1 MKPAILLALL
11 CAAPALAAPLPP
23 SGITDASLKADTATL
38 ASDAFEGRK
47 PGTLGGDKAV
57 AYIQQR
63 MAAIGLTPGNHGQ
76 WTQDV
81 PLVTITTAPTPL
93 EFNGDGL
100 RVRFDYGTDV
110 VLWTK
115 DPVAAPALAA
125 SPVVFVGYGI
135 TAPEKGW
142 DDYAGVD
149 VRGKT
154 VIILVND
161 PDWQTKAAGK
171 DAGPFEGRAMTYYG
185 RYTYKFEE
193 AARHGAAAAF
203 VVHDTE
209 PAGYGWNVI
218 TTSWT
223 GPQIDL
229 DAAPA
234 GGTPVPVQGWVTR
247 AAVGKLAAL
256 AAPGHHAFDDAAL
269 AAAGEQAYAALVTA
283 AQTRGFTAMPM
294 PLTAS
299 ASLTTTVTHSASKN
313 VIGVVPGTRYPNETV
328 LFTAHWDHLGRCPA
342 DASGDDIC
350 NGAVDNASGVAGV
363 LALAQAFAQGPK
375 PERMVVF
382 MAVTGEESGLLGS
395 RWYAEHPV
403 YPLALTAGGVN
414 MDGLNVGGRT
424 HDITI
429 SGGGKSDLDTLAT
442 ALAKAQ
448 GRYVAPEPSP
458 EKGGYFRSDH
468 FSFAKLGVP
477 MLRAGSG
484 VDRLDGGTAA
494 GQAAADDYTAHRY
507 HQPSD
512 NYDPNWN
519 WAGAVED
526 LNLYYAVGRQLADG
540 HDWPAWYAGAE
551 FKAVRDAS
559 AAERR

>member
-1 MKPAILLALL
+1 MKSIPAFIALMLATS
-11 CAAPALAAPLPP
+11 AVALPV
-23 SGITDASLKADTATL
+23 SGISNASLKRDTATL
-38 ASDAFEGRK
+38 ASDAFEGRR
-47 PGTLGGDKAV
+47 PGTPGGDKAV
-57 AYIQQR
+57 EYITQR
-63 MAAIGLTPGNHGQ
+63 MEAIGLTPGNHGK

-93 EFNGDGL
+93 TMTYCASGTWECRASKRTDL
-100 RVRFDYGTDV
+100 SYGTDV

-115 DPVAAPALAA
+115 RQVATQMLNA
-125 SPVVFVGYGI
+125 PVVFVGYGI

-142 DDYAGVD
+142 DDYAGLD
-149 VRGKT
+149 VHGKT
-154 VIILVND
+154 VVFLVND

-193 AARHGAAAAF
+193 AARHGAATAF
-203 VVHDTE
+203 VIHDTE

-229 DAAPA
+229 DSADK
-234 GGTPVPVQGWVTR
+234 GMGRVGVEGWITR
-247 AAVGKLAAL
+247 AAAERMLN
-256 AAPGHHAFDDAAL
+256 
-269 AAAGEQAYAALVTA
+269 AGGQDLVTLTKA
-283 AQTRGFTAMPM
+283 AQTKGFHAV
-294 PLTAS
+294 PLNLSVS
-299 ASLTTTVTHSASKN
+299 ATLTNTIVRSASKN
-313 VIGVVPGTRYPNETV
+313 VIGVVPGAKYPDETV
-328 LFTAHWDHLGRCPA
+328 FITAHWDHLGRCPA
-342 DASGDDIC
+342 DKTGDDIC

-363 LALAQAFAQGPK
+363 LALAEAFEKGPK
-375 PERMVVF
+375 PERTVAF

-395 RWYAEHPV
+395 RYYAEHPI

-414 MDGLNVGGRT
+414 MDGLAVGGRT
-424 HDITI
+424 HDIVL
-429 SGGGKSDLDTLAT
+429 SGGGKSDLDTMAT
-442 ALAKAQ
+442 AVAKAQ
-448 GRYVAPEPSP
+448 GRYVANEPSP

-477 MLRAGSG
+477 MFRGASG
-484 VDRLDGGTAA
+484 VDRLDGGKAA

-512 NYDPNWN
+512 NYDPTWT

-526 LNLYYAVGRQLADG
+526 LDLYYAVGRQLADG
-540 HDWPAWYAGAE
+540 HDWPNWYPGSE
-551 FKAVRDAS
+551 FRAVRDTTAS
-559 AAERR
+559 LRK

>member
-1 MKPAILLALL
+1 MKPAVLLALL
-11 CAAPALAAPLPP
+11 LAVPATAATP
-23 SGITDASLKADTATL
+23 SGIGDVSLKADTAML

-47 PGTLGGDKAV
+47 PGTPGGDKAV
-57 AYIQQR
+57 AYIEQR
-63 MAAIGLTPGNHGQ
+63 MAAIGLQAGNHGR

-81 PLVTITTAPTPL
+81 PLVTITAAPTPL
-93 EFNGDGL
+93 TLSGGDVG
-100 RVRFDYGTDV
+100 RVGKQLTLAYGSDV

-115 DPVAAPALAA
+115 RQVATQALAN

-142 DDYAGVD
+142 DDYAGLD

-154 VIILVND
+154 VVFLVND
-161 PDWQTKAAGK
+161 PDWQTPAAGK
-171 DAGPFEGRAMTYYG
+171 AAGPFEGRAMTYYG

-203 VVHDTE
+203 VIHDTE

-229 DAAPA
+229 DTTDK
-234 GGTPVPVQGWVTR
+234 GMGRVGIEGWMTR
-247 AAVGKLAAL
+247 AAAERM
-256 AAPGHHAFDDAAL
+256 L
-269 AAAGEQAYAALVTA
+269 AAAGQDLPTLTRA
-283 AQTRGFTAMPM
+283 AQIKGFRAVPLG
-294 PLTAS
+294 LTAS
-299 ASLTTTVTHSASKN
+299 AALTNTISHSASKN
-313 VIGVVPGTRYPNETV
+313 VIGIVPGKRFPEESV
-328 LFTAHWDHLGRCPA
+328 LVTAHWDHLGRCPA
-342 DASGDDIC
+342 DAGGDDIC

-363 LALAQAFAQGPK
+363 LALAQAFAAGP
-375 PERMVVF
+375 PPARTVVF
-382 MAVTGEESGLLGS
+382 MSVTGEESGLLGS

-403 YPLALTAGGVN
+403 FPLALTAGGVN
-414 MDGLNVGGRT
+414 MDGLNVGGPT

-429 SGGGKSDLDTLAT
+429 SGGGKSDLDAT
-442 ALAKAQ
+442 AALLAKAQ

-468 FSFAKLGVP
+468 FSLAKLGVP

-484 VDRLDGGTAA
+484 IDRLDGGKAA
-494 GQAAADDYTAHRY
+494 GEAAAADYTAHRY

-512 NYDPNWN
+512 NYDPTWD
-519 WAGAVED
+519 WSGAVED
-526 LNLYYAVGRQLADG
+526 LDLYYAVLRGLADNRA
-540 HDWPAWYAGAE
+540 WPQWNPGAE

-559 AAERR
+559 AAQRR

>member
-1 MKPAILLALL
+1 MKSVALIALL
-11 CAAPALAAPLPP
+11 LAAPVMAAPP
-23 SGITDASLKADTATL
+23 SGISDVSLRADTAML
-38 ASDAFEGRK
+38 ASDAFEGRR
-47 PGTLGGDKAV
+47 PGTPGGDKAV
-57 AYIQQR
+57 AYITQR
-63 MAAIGLTPGNHGQ
+63 MQAIGLQPGNHGQ

-81 PLVTITTAPTPL
+81 PLVTITTAPAPLIVTQVTP
-93 EFNGDGL
+93 GL
-100 RVRFDYGTDV
+100 TIAASTALAYGTDI

-115 DPVAAPALAA
+115 RQVTKQALVA

-142 DDYAGVD
+142 DDYAGLD
-149 VRGKT
+149 VHGKT
-154 VIILVND
+154 VVFLVND

-203 VVHDTE
+203 VIHDTE

-229 DAAPA
+229 DNPDHGA
-234 GGTPVPVQGWVTR
+234 GRVGVEGWMTR
-247 AAVGKLAAL
+247 AAAERMLAMAGQDL
-256 AAPGHHAFDDAAL
+256 ATL
-269 AAAGEQAYAALVTA
+269 TTA
-283 AQTRGFTAMPM
+283 AQARGFRAV
-294 PLTAS
+294 PLPLIAGTN
-299 ASLTTTVTHSASKN
+299 LTNTISRSASKN
-313 VIGVVPGTRYPNETV
+313 VIGVVPGSKYPNETV
-328 LFTAHWDHLGRCPA
+328 FFTAHWDHLGRCPA
-342 DASGDDIC
+342 DRTGDDIC

-363 LALAQAFAQGPK
+363 LALAQAFAAGPK
-375 PERMVVF
+375 PARTVAF
-382 MAVTGEESGLLGS
+382 MSVTGEESGLLGS

-429 SGGGKSDLDTLAT
+429 SGGGKSDLDRAAT
-442 ALAKAQ
+442 AVARAQ
-448 GRYVAPEPSP
+448 GRTVAPEPSP

-484 VDRLDGGTAA
+484 TDRLDGGKAA
-494 GQAAADDYTAHRY
+494 GEAAMADYTAHRY

-512 NYDPNWN
+512 NFDPAWN
-519 WAGAVED
+519 WSGAVED
-526 LNLYYAVGRQLADG
+526 LNLYYAVGRDLADG
-540 HDWPAWYAGAE
+540 RAWPQWYAGAE
-551 FKAVRDAS
+551 FKAIRDTTADQ
-559 AAERR
+559 RR

>member
-1 MKPAILLALL
+1 MKSVALLALL
-11 CAAPALAAPLPP
+11 LTAPSLAASLPR
-23 SGITDASLKADTATL
+23 SGITDAGLKADTAML

-47 PGTLGGDKAV
+47 PGTPGGDKAV

-63 MAAIGLTPGNHGQ
+63 MAAIGLEPGNHAQ

-93 EFNGDGL
+93 MIHLGCPTC
-100 RVRFDYGTDV
+100 RVHVQQSLSYGTDV

-115 DPVAAPALAA
+115 RQVATQVLAG

-135 TAPEKGW
+135 TALEKGW
-142 DDYAGVD
+142 DDYAGLD
-149 VRGKT
+149 VHGKT
-154 VIILVND
+154 VIFLVND

-171 DAGPFEGRAMTYYG
+171 DAGSFEGRAETYYG

-203 VVHDTE
+203 VIHDTE
-209 PAGYGWNVI
+209 PAGYPWSVV

-229 DAAPA
+229 DSPDK
-234 GGTPVPVQGWVTR
+234 GMGRVGVEGWMTR
-247 AAVGKLAAL
+247 AAAERMLAMAGQDL
-256 AAPGHHAFDDAAL
+256 ATL
-269 AAAGEQAYAALVTA
+269 TRA
-283 AQTRGFTAMPM
+283 AQTRGFRAVPL

-299 ASLTTTVTHSASKN
+299 GALTNTITHSASKN
-313 VIGVVPGTRYPNETV
+313 VIGVVPGTKYSNETV

-342 DASGDDIC
+342 DKTGDDIC

-363 LALAQAFAQGPK
+363 LALAGAFAHGPK
-375 PERMVVF
+375 PERTVVF
-382 MAVTGEESGLLGS
+382 MSVTGEESGLLGS

-442 ALAKAQ
+442 ALAQSQ
-448 GRYVAPEPSP
+448 GRYVAPEPAP

-484 VDRLDGGTAA
+484 TDRLDGGKAA
-494 GQAAADDYTAHRY
+494 GEAAMADYTAHRY

-512 NYDPNWN
+512 NYDPAWN
-519 WAGAVED
+519 WSGAVED
-526 LNLYYAVGRQLADG
+526 LDLYYAVGRQLADG
-540 HDWPAWYAGAE
+540 HDWPQWYPAAE
-551 FKAVRDAS
+551 FRAVRDAT

>member
-1 MKPAILLALL
+1 MKSAVFAALL
-11 CAAPALAAPLPP
+11 VAAPAAAATP
-23 SGITDASLKADTATL
+23 SGISDASLKADTAQL

-47 PGTLGGDKAV
+47 PGTPGGDKAV
-57 AYIQQR
+57 AYIEQR
-63 MAAIGLTPGNHGQ
+63 FAAIGLEAGNHGR

-93 EFNGDGL
+93 VLSGCAGGAQECRAATRTAL
-100 RVRFDYGTDV
+100 SYGTDV

-115 DPVAAPALAA
+115 RQVATQTLAN

-142 DDYAGVD
+142 DDYAGLD

-154 VIILVND
+154 VVILVND
-161 PDWQTKAAGK
+161 PDWQTPTAGK
-171 DAGPFEGRAMTYYG
+171 DAGPFEGRAETYYG

-229 DAAPA
+229 DQPDKGMGRVGVEGWITKAAFERML
-234 GGTPVPVQGWVTR
+234 G
-247 AAVGKLAAL
+247 
-256 AAPGHHAFDDAAL
+256 
-269 AAAGEQAYAALVTA
+269 AAATGKDLFALTKA
-283 AQTRGFTAMPM
+283 AQTKGFRAV
-294 PLTAS
+294 PLGLQAS
-299 ASLTTTVTHSASKN
+299 ATLSNEITHSASKN
-313 VIGVVPGTRYPNETV
+313 VIGVIPGRRFPSETV
-328 LFTAHWDHLGRCPA
+328 LVTAHWDHLGRCPA
-342 DASGDDIC
+342 DATGDDIC

-363 LALAQAFAQGPK
+363 LTLAEAFARGPQ
-375 PERMVVF
+375 PARTVVF

-429 SGGGKSDLDTLAT
+429 SGGGKSDLDTMAT
-442 ALAKAQ
+442 LVAKAQ
-448 GRYVAPEPSP
+448 GRFVAPEPSP

-484 VDRLDGGTAA
+484 VDRLDGGIPA
-494 GQAAADDYTAHRY
+494 GQAAAADYTAHRY

-512 NYDPNWN
+512 NYDPKWD
-519 WAGAVED
+519 WSGAVED
-526 LNLYYAVGRQLADG
+526 LDLYYAVLRGLADS
-540 HDWPAWYAGAE
+540 HAWPNWYAGTE
-551 FKAVRDAS
+551 FKAIRDTTAG
-559 AAERR
+559 ERHP

>member
-1 MKPAILLALL
+1 MKPVALLALL
-11 CAAPALAAPLPP
+11 LALPAAAAPLPP
-23 SGITDASLKADTATL
+23 SGITDASLKADTAML
-38 ASDAFEGRK
+38 ASDAFEGRR
-47 PGTLGGDKAV
+47 PGTPGGDKAV
-57 AYIQQR
+57 AYITDR
-63 MAAIGLTPGNHGQ
+63 FKAIGLQPGNHGK

-93 EFNGDGL
+93 VLKPAKYSFALDTSGGL
-100 RVRFDYGTDV
+100 LTLAYGTDV

-115 DPVAAPALAA
+115 RQVAAQVLAA
-125 SPVVFVGYGI
+125 GPVVFVGYGI

-142 DDYAGVD
+142 DDYAGLD
-149 VRGKT
+149 VHGKT
-154 VIILVND
+154 VVFLVND
-161 PDWQTKAAGK
+161 PDWQTPAAGK

-203 VVHDTE
+203 VIHDTE
-209 PAGYGWNVI
+209 PAGYPWGVI

-223 GPQIDL
+223 GPQIDI
-229 DAAPA
+229 DAPDK
-234 GGTPVPVQGWVTR
+234 GMGRVGVEGWLTR
-247 AAVGKLAAL
+247 AAAERM
-256 AAPGHHAFDDAAL
+256 L
-269 AAAGEQAYAALVTA
+269 AAAGQNLATLTKA
-283 AQTRGFTAMPM
+283 AQTKGFRAVPL

-299 ASLTTTVTHSASKN
+299 ASLTNTIARSASKN

-328 LFTAHWDHLGRCPA
+328 LVTAHWDHLGRCPA
-342 DASGDDIC
+342 DKTGDDIC

-363 LALAQAFAQGPK
+363 LTLAEAFAKGPK
-375 PERMVVF
+375 PARTVVF
-382 MAVTGEESGLLGS
+382 MSVTGEESGLLGS

-429 SGGGKSDLDTLAT
+429 SGGGKSDLDRAAT

-448 GRYVAPEPSP
+448 GRYVAPETSP

-468 FSFAKLGVP
+468 FSLAKLGVP

-484 VDRLDGGTAA
+484 IDRINGGKAA
-494 GQAAADDYTAHRY
+494 GQAAQEDYTAHRY

-512 NYDPNWN
+512 NYDPRWD
-519 WAGAVED
+519 WSGAVED
-526 LNLYYAVGRQLADG
+526 LNLYYAALRDLADG
-540 HDWPAWYAGAE
+540 HGWPAWYAGAE
-551 FKAVRDAS
+551 FKGVRDTT